1 MCTPSA
7 AGARLAV
14 RLEKVTM
21 ADVAREAGVSAATVS
36 RLVRGGTRVNA
47 ETRDRILKAAQR
59 LNFNLEARKSSRI
72 IAFLLSNRGVLH
84 PFHSS
89 VLMGAEAYCAEH
101 DYGLLF
107 LPLQYS
113 LTLLKERLS
122 LPEILLRKTVV
133 AGAIVAGTNSQEMLE
148 LLTEHEIPWIVLGNN
163 VAGEWPHDKTRSIF
177 FDDIRGSYELTSY
190 LISLGHLHIG
200 FAGNLSLPW
209 YLRRFQGYSRAMEE
223 AGLAVMST
231 DLRTLDGEEMGY
243 VGAKLML
250 QQNPRPTA
258 IFAADDP
265 AGRGVYRAARDQN
278 LNIPEDLS
286 VAGFNDTPD
295 AAALHPPL
303 TTVRVFTEELG
314 RQAGELLFRQIG
326 QPETAA
332 ASMVLPTRL
341 IRRES
346 TVSPAV
352 TTFAELKESRS
363 MGQKGGGVRR

>member
-1 MCTPSA
+1 M
-7 AGARLAV
+7 RI
-14 RLEKVTM
+14 EKITR

-36 RLVRGGTRVNA
+36 RLMRGGARVNA
-47 ETRDRILKAAQR
+47 DTRDRILLAAQR
-59 LNFNLEARKSSRI
+59 LDFDLEARKTSRI

-89 VLMGAEAYCAEH
+89 ILMGAEAYCAEH

-113 LTLLKERLS
+113 LTLPHDRLS

-133 AGAIVAGTNSQEMLE
+133 AGAIVAGTNSRGMLE
-148 LLTEHEIPWIVLGNN
+148 LLSHSDVPWIVLGNN
-163 VAGEWPHDKTRSIF
+163 VTGEWPNDKPQSIF
-177 FDDIRGSYELTSY
+177 FDDIGGAYELTSY
-190 LISLGHLHIG
+190 LLSLGHKSIG

-209 YLRRFQGYSRAMEE
+209 YLRRFQGYRKAMAE
-223 AGLAVMST
+223 AGLPVGNSDVRAS
-231 DLRTLDGEEMGY
+231 DGEEMGY
-243 VGAKLML
+243 LSTRLLL
-250 QQNPRPTA
+250 QKDPRPTA

-265 AGRGVYRAARDQN
+265 AGRGVYKAARD
-278 LNIPEDLS
+278 LGLRVPEDLT

-314 RQAGELLFRQIG
+314 RQAGELLFKQIS
-326 QPETAA
+326 QPEVPTQ
-332 ASMVLPTRL
+332 SVVLPTQL

-346 TVSPAV
+346 CAYLAGATEGQPRIVGRRSGNEV
-352 TTFAELKESRS
+352 IFATPDGKH
-363 MGQKGGGVRR
+363 

>member
-1 MCTPSA
+1 
-7 AGARLAV
+7 
-14 RLEKVTM
+14 M
-21 ADVAREAGVSAATVS
+21 ADVAREAGVSAATIS
-36 RLVRGGTRVNA
+36 RLVRGGTRVNPQ
-47 ETRDRILKAAQR
+47 TRDRILTAAQR
-59 LNFNLEARKSSRI
+59 LNFDLEARKSSRI

-89 VLMGAEAYCAEH
+89 ILMGAEAYCAEH

-107 LPLQYS
+107 LPLRYS
-113 LTLLKERLS
+113 LTLAKERLS

-148 LLTEHEIPWIVLGNN
+148 LLTDHEIPWVVLGNN
-163 VAGEWPHDKTRSIF
+163 VVGDWPHDRTRSIF
-177 FDDIRGSYELTSY
+177 FDDIRGAYELTTY

-200 FAGNLSLPW
+200 FVGNLSLPW
-209 YLRRFQGYSRAMEE
+209 YFRRFQGYRKAIEE
-223 AGLAVMST
+223 AGLKVMSS

-243 VGAKLML
+243 LGARLML

-265 AGRGVYRAARDQN
+265 AGRGVYRGARDQN
-278 LNIPEDLS
+278 LKVPEDLT

-326 QPETAA
+326 QPDVATA
-332 ASMVLPTRL
+332 SVVLPTQL

-346 TVSPAV
+346 AASPSHPAATPGTSTVRTRANRH
-352 TTFAELKESRS
+352 KR
-363 MGQKGGGVRR
+363 

>member
-1 MCTPSA
+1 M
-7 AGARLAV
+7 RV
-14 RLEKVTM
+14 EKVTL

-36 RLVRGGTRVNA
+36 RLMRGGARVNVP
-47 ETRDRILKAAQR
+47 TRERIQAAAQR
-59 LNFNLEARKSSRI
+59 LNFDLGARKTSKI

-89 VLMGAEAYCAEH
+89 ILMGAEAYCAER

-113 LTLLKERLS
+113 MTLRPDRLS

-133 AGAIVAGTNSQEMLE
+133 AGAIVAGSNSQAMLQ
-148 LLTEHEIPWIVLGNN
+148 LLSQNEVPWVTLGNN
-163 VAGEWPHDKTRSIF
+163 VLGEWSNERPQSIF
-177 FDDIRGSYELTSY
+177 FDDIQGAYELTQY
-190 LISLGHLHIG
+190 LLLLGHRHIG

-209 YLRRFQGYSRAMEE
+209 YARRFKGYSNAMEE
-223 AGLAVMST
+223 ACLPTISS

-243 VGAKLML
+243 LGTRLLL
-250 QQNPRPTA
+250 QRQPRPTA

-265 AGRGVYRAARDQN
+265 AGRGAYRAARDN
-278 LNIPEDLS
+278 HLRVPEDLT

-314 RQAGELLFRQIG
+314 RQAAELLLKQIS
-326 QPETAA
+326 QPEVATP
-332 ASMVLPTRL
+332 SVVLPTQL
-341 IRRES
+341 VRRES
-346 TVSPAV
+346 CARLEN
-352 TTFAELKESRS
+352 AEPVEVGILATRNAQS
-363 MGQKGGGVRR
+363 V

>member
-1 MCTPSA
+1 
-7 AGARLAV
+7 
-14 RLEKVTM
+14 M
-21 ADVAREAGVSAATVS
+21 ADVAREAGVSAATIS
-36 RLVRGGTRVNA
+36 RLVRGGARVNV
-47 ETRDRILKAAQR
+47 ETRERIMMAANR
-59 LNFNLEARKSSRI
+59 LNYNLEVRKSSRI

-89 VLMGAEAYCAEH
+89 ILMGAEAYCAEH

-113 LTLLKERLS
+113 LTLSRDRLS

-148 LLTEHEIPWIVLGNN
+148 LLTEHEIPWVVLGNN
-163 VAGEWPHDKTRSIF
+163 IAGEWPHDRSRSIF
-177 FDDIRGSYELTSY
+177 FDDIRGAYELTTY
-190 LISLGHLHIG
+190 LISLGHVSIG

-209 YLRRFQGYSRAMEE
+209 YFRRFQGYRRAIEE
-223 AGLAVMST
+223 AGLKVMSS

-243 VGAKLML
+243 LGARLML
-250 QQNPRPTA
+250 QQSPRPTA

-278 LNIPEDLS
+278 LKVPQDLS

-326 QPETAA
+326 QPEVAA
-332 ASMVLPTRL
+332 PSVVLPTQL

-346 TVSPAV
+346 SVSPSPLPVRARR
-352 TTFAELKESRS
+352 TP
-363 MGQKGGGVRR
+363 VRRRAVNADTLGADAGKVPFL

>member
-1 MCTPSA
+1 
-7 AGARLAV
+7 
-14 RLEKVTM
+14 VT
-21 ADVAREAGVSAATVS
+21 
-36 RLVRGGTRVNA
+36 
-47 ETRDRILKAAQR
+47 AAQR
-59 LNFNLEARKSSRI
+59 LNFDLEARKSSRI

-89 VLMGAEAYCAEH
+89 ILMGAEAYCAEH

-107 LPLQYS
+107 LPLRYS
-113 LTLLKERLS
+113 LTLAKERLS

-148 LLTEHEIPWIVLGNN
+148 LLTDHEIPWVVLGNN
-163 VAGEWPHDKTRSIF
+163 VVGDWPHDRTRSIF
-177 FDDIRGSYELTSY
+177 FDDIRGAYELTTY
-190 LISLGHLHIG
+190 LISLGHVHIG
-200 FAGNLSLPW
+200 FVGNLGLPW
-209 YLRRFQGYSRAMEE
+209 YFRRFQGYRKAIEE
-223 AGLAVMST
+223 AGLKVLSS

-243 VGAKLML
+243 LGARLML

-265 AGRGVYRAARDQN
+265 AGRGVYRGARDQN
-278 LNIPEDLS
+278 LKVPEDLT

-326 QPETAA
+326 QPDVATA
-332 ASMVLPTRL
+332 SVVLPTQL

-346 TVSPAV
+346 AASPSQPAV
-352 TTFAELKESRS
+352 TPGKSTARKRAIKRSR
-363 MGQKGGGVRR
+363 

>member
-1 MCTPSA
+1 
-7 AGARLAV
+7 
-14 RLEKVTM
+14 M
-21 ADVAREAGVSAATVS
+21 ADVAREAGVSAATIS

-47 ETRDRILKAAQR
+47 ETRNRILVAAQK
-59 LNFNLEARKSSRI
+59 LNFDLEARKSSRI

-89 VLMGAEAYCAEH
+89 VLMGAEAFCAEH

-113 LTLLKERLS
+113 LTLDKDRLT

-133 AGAIVAGTNSQEMLE
+133 AGAIVAGTNSEAMLE
-148 LLTEHEIPWIVLGNN
+148 LFTDHELPWVVLGNN
-163 VAGEWPHDKTRSIF
+163 VVGDWPHDKTRSIF
-177 FDDIRGSYELTSY
+177 FDDIRGAYELTSY
-190 LISLGHLHIG
+190 LISLGHHHIG
-200 FAGNLSLPW
+200 FAGNLNLPW
-209 YLRRFQGYSRAMEE
+209 YFRRFQGYRKAVEE
-223 AGLAVMST
+223 AGLKVMSS

-243 VGAKLML
+243 LGARLML
-250 QQNPRPTA
+250 QQDPRPTA

-265 AGRGVYRAARDQN
+265 AGRGVYRAARDHN
-278 LNIPEDLS
+278 LKVPEDLT

-314 RQAGELLFRQIG
+314 RQAGELLFKQIG
-326 QPETAA
+326 QPDVATP
-332 ASMVLPTRL
+332 SVVLPTQL

-346 TVSPAV
+346 SASPSRPEARARKS
-352 TTFAELKESRS
+352 TTRDRS
-363 MGQKGGGVRR
+363 AKLRR

>member
-1 MCTPSA
+1 
-7 AGARLAV
+7 V
-14 RLEKVTM
+14 RIEKVTM
-21 ADVAREAGVSAATVS
+21 ADVAREAGVSAATIS
-36 RLVRGGTRVNA
+36 RLVRGGARVNA
-47 ETRDRILKAAQR
+47 ETRDRILMAAQR

-89 VLMGAEAYCAEH
+89 ILMGAEAFCAEH

-113 LTLLKERLS
+113 LTLAKDRLS

-133 AGAIVAGTNSQEMLE
+133 AGAIVAGTNSQAMLE
-148 LLTEHEIPWIVLGNN
+148 LLTDHEIPWVCLGNN
-163 VAGEWPHDKTRSIF
+163 VVGDWPHDRTRSIF
-177 FDDIRGSYELTSY
+177 FDDIRGAYELTTY
-190 LISLGHLHIG
+190 LISLGHIHIG

-209 YLRRFQGYSRAMEE
+209 YFRRFQGYRKAIEE
-223 AGLAVMST
+223 AGLKVMSS

-243 VGAKLML
+243 LGARLML
-250 QQNPRPTA
+250 QKDPRPTA

-265 AGRGVYRAARDQN
+265 AGRGVYWAARDQD
-278 LNIPEDLS
+278 LKVPEDLT

-314 RQAGELLFRQIG
+314 RQAGGLLFQQIG
-326 QPETAA
+326 QPDVATP
-332 ASMVLPTRL
+332 SVVLPTQL

-346 TVSPAV
+346 SASPSHPAV
-352 TTFAELKESRS
+352 TARKSTARKRSAESR
-363 MGQKGGGVRR
+363 K

>member
-1 MCTPSA
+1 M
-7 AGARLAV
+7 

-21 ADVAREAGVSAATVS
+21 ADVAREAGVSAATIS
-36 RLVRGGTRVNA
+36 RLVRGGARVNG
-47 ETRDRILKAAQR
+47 ETRERILLAAQR
-59 LNFNLEARKSSRI
+59 LNFDLQARKTSRI

-89 VLMGAEAYCAEH
+89 ILMGAEAYCAEH

-113 LTLLKERLS
+113 LTLAKDRLS

-133 AGAIVAGTNSQEMLE
+133 AGAIVAGTNSQGMLE
-148 LLTEHEIPWIVLGNN
+148 LLTEQEIPWVVLGNN
-163 VAGEWPHDKTRSIF
+163 VVGDWPHDRHQSIF
-177 FDDIRGSYELTSY
+177 FDDIRGAYELTKY
-190 LISLGHLHIG
+190 LISLGHRHIG
-200 FAGNLSLPW
+200 FAGNQSLPW
-209 YLRRFQGYSRAMEE
+209 YSRRFQGYRQAIEE
-223 AGLAVMST
+223 AGLNAMSS

-243 VGAKLML
+243 LGTRLLL

-265 AGRGVYRAARDQN
+265 AGRGVYKAARDQN
-278 LNIPEDLS
+278 LRVPEDLT

-314 RQAGELLFRQIG
+314 RQAGELLFQQIG
-326 QPETAA
+326 KPDVLTR
-332 ASMVLPTRL
+332 SVVLPTQL

-346 TVSPAV
+346 CASPSYPADV
-352 TTFAELKESRS
+352 QQVALPGKPATRFAR
-363 MGQKGGGVRR
+363 

>member
-1 MCTPSA
+1 MY
-7 AGARLAV
+7 V
-14 RLEKVTM
+14 RIEKVTM
-21 ADVAREAGVSAATVS
+21 ADVAREAGVSPATIS

-47 ETRDRILKAAQR
+47 ETRERILMAAQR
-59 LNFNLEARKSSRI
+59 LNFNLEARKTSRI

-89 VLMGAEAYCAEH
+89 ILMGAEAFCAEH

-113 LTLLKERLS
+113 LTLAKDRLS

-133 AGAIVAGTNSQEMLE
+133 AGAIVAGTNSQAMLE
-148 LLTEHEIPWIVLGNN
+148 LLTDHELPWVVLGNN
-163 VAGEWPHDKTRSIF
+163 VAGDWPHDRTQSIF
-177 FDDIRGSYELTSY
+177 FDDIRGAYELTSY
-190 LISLGHLHIG
+190 LISLGHVHIG
-200 FAGNLSLPW
+200 FAGNLNLPW
-209 YLRRFQGYSRAMEE
+209 YFRRFQGYRKAIEE
-223 AGLAVMST
+223 AGLKVIIS

-243 VGAKLML
+243 LGARLML
-250 QQNPRPTA
+250 QQDPRPTA

-265 AGRGVYRAARDQN
+265 AGRGVYRAARDHD
-278 LNIPEDLS
+278 LNVPEDLT

-314 RQAGELLFRQIG
+314 RQAGELLFQQLEHPDIA
-326 QPETAA
+326 TH
-332 ASMVLPTRL
+332 SVVLPTQL

-346 TVSPAV
+346 SAPPIRPAL
-352 TTFAELKESRS
+352 TTRKHKTKSRS
-363 MGQKGGGVRR
+363 TNSR

>member
-1 MCTPSA
+1 
-7 AGARLAV
+7 
-14 RLEKVTM
+14 M
-21 ADVAREAGVSAATVS
+21 ADVAREAGVSAATIS

-47 ETRDRILKAAQR
+47 ETRDRILMAAQR

-89 VLMGAEAYCAEH
+89 ILMGAEAYCAEH

-113 LTLLKERLS
+113 LTLAKERLP

-133 AGAIVAGTNSQEMLE
+133 AGAIVAGTNSEAMLE
-148 LLTEHEIPWIVLGNN
+148 LLTEHEIPWVVLGNN
-163 VAGEWPHDKTRSIF
+163 VAGDWAHDRPRSIF
-177 FDDIRGSYELTSY
+177 FDDIRGAYELTTY
-190 LISLGHLHIG
+190 LISLGHIHIG

-209 YLRRFQGYSRAMEE
+209 YLRRFQGYRKAIEE
-223 AGLAVMST
+223 AGLKVMSS

-243 VGAKLML
+243 LGARLML
-250 QQNPRPTA
+250 QQDPRPTA

-265 AGRGVYRAARDQN
+265 AGRGVYRAARDHN
-278 LNIPEDLS
+278 LKVPEDLT

-314 RQAGELLFRQIG
+314 RQAGELLFQQIG
-326 QPETAA
+326 QPDVT
-332 ASMVLPTRL
+332 SSSVVLPTQL

-346 TVSPAV
+346 SAGPSQPAV
-352 TTFAELKESRS
+352 PARGSKPRKQSTKLRTR
-363 MGQKGGGVRR
+363 G